1 MQERHDILARTIG
14 YLDEEQKALDT
25 GYVLLYASFSMIFVG
40 NLLEIL
46 FFWMYNGPC
55 HPFANI
61 LKDYSDEEKCNE
73 LSNSIGNQ
81 ISIYDFYLD
90 SIWKDV
96 TTLPSKMKNIVNGS
110 LFLSDDP
117 SKNGQR
123 SKWYQVKRNKIVVGA
138 ISILFCLSLTL
149 LFVAIH
155 LVTSQSSGEKLN
167 ISYDL
172 LNIMYVPYMENVGL
186 LLQMIVYVITMI
198 T

>member
-1 MQERHDILARTIG
+1 
-14 YLDEEQKALDT
+14 
-25 GYVLLYASFSMIFVG
+25 
-40 NLLEIL
+40 
-46 FFWMYNGPC
+46 
-55 HPFANI
+55 
-61 LKDYSDEEKCNE
+61 
-73 LSNSIGNQ
+73 
-81 ISIYDFYLD
+81 
-90 SIWKDV
+90 
-96 TTLPSKMKNIVNGS
+96 MKNIVNGS

-138 ISILFCLSLTL
+138 ISILFCLSLTF

-172 LNIMYVPYMENVGL
+172 LNIMYVPYMQNVDL
-186 LLQMIVYVITMI
+186 FLQMIVYVNTMS